1 MQTLLD
7 RRSWIY
13 HLFITATVAALLT
26 AEDFFEGQK
35 LAWEII
41 LIEVLVYFMV
51 ISVVSFVS
59 LVIVRTLNRLMP
71 WEEAL
76 FKRFLTESIIMVVMI
91 LILTILGSI
100 SNNILN
106 AYERVSEVDDDMGF
120 EFLAL
125 VMFSITVFMVFAF
138 HEFIILSSDK
148 ESLKFK
154 AEVLQKQSYLAK
166 YEALKSQINPHFL
179 FNSLNVL
186 SSLIYRDTQK
196 SDQFIKKFAEV
207 YRYVLELNQEKLV
220 PIKKELNFL
229 ESYLFLQKIRY
240 GDHLEIHQHISSEI
254 LNKFIPPLS
263 LQLVIENAL
272 KHNVISED
280 LKLHIYLENTD
291 DEIIVRNNYQYRDSI
306 ATSTGI
312 GQKNLSEKYS
322 LLAEKLPKFYVEN
335 GFYFTRLPILPN
347 AMWNEH

>member
-7 RRSWIY
+7 RRYWIY
-13 HLFITATVAALLT
+13 HCFITAIITALLT
-26 AEDFFEGQK
+26 VEDFLEGQP
-35 LAWEII
+35 LVWYAI
-41 LIEVLVYFMV
+41 LSDVLVYLV
-51 ISVVSFVS
+51 VVSSVS
-59 LVIVRTLNRLMP
+59 LLALAIVKTLNRVMP
-71 WEEAL
+71 WEATL
-76 FKRFLTESIIMVVMI
+76 FTRFLMESFFMVAMV
-91 LILTILGSI
+91 LAFTVGASLVVNALGKYRGSAG
-100 SNNILN
+100 S
-106 AYERVSEVDDDMGF
+106 DDDMGF

-138 HEFIILSSDK
+138 HEFMILSVDK

-154 AEVLQKQSYLAK
+154 AEVLQKQNYLAK

-207 YRYVLELNQEKLV
+207 FRYVLELNQEKLV
-220 PIKKELNFL
+220 PVKRELSFL

-240 GDHLEIHQHISSEI
+240 GDHLEIHHHISAEI

-280 LKLHIYLENTD
+280 LRLHIFLENTD
-291 DEIIVRNNYQYRDSI
+291 DEIVVRNNYQYRDSI
-306 ATSTGI
+306 NASTGI
-312 GQKNLSEKYS
+312 GQKNLSEKYA
-322 LLAEKLPKFYVEN
+322 LLAEKLPQFYVEN
-335 GFYFTRLPILPN
+335 GFYFTRLPVLTH
-347 AMWNEH
+347 ALWNEY